1 MNEFDLIKRY
11 FQNGGL
17 TPPVAD
23 GIELGIGD
31 DCALLY
37 PSADRLLAV
46 SMDTLVADV
55 HFPAQADP
63 ALIGERALRVNL
75 SDLAA
80 CGAKPRWFTLA
91 LTLPDMDKG
100 WLAGFS
106 QGLLRVARE
115 YDVHLVGGDTT
126 KGPLSITVQVHGEV
140 EPKLALRRDGASAAE
155 LIYVSGTLGDAAAAV
170 KSFSGELSTDEQSL
184 QHFLNRYY
192 HPVPRVQEAQTLAPM
207 LSAAVDI
214 SDGLLA
220 DLGHICERSDI
231 GALVDLDRLPL
242 SSALIKSFDEQSAVQ
257 LAASGGDDYE
267 LCMLVPQTV
276 QQQFEDSAAALGLQ
290 VSLVGHT
297 TNQHQGVKALFRGAP
312 AELESIGYQHF

>member
-80 CGAKPRWFTLA
+80 CAAKPRWFTLA
-91 LTLPDMDKG
+91 LTLPEMDKG
-100 WLAGFS
+100 WLAAFS

-115 YDVHLVGGDTT
+115 YDIHLVGGDTT
-126 KGPLSITVQVHGEV
+126 KGPLSISVQVHGEV

-170 KSFSGELSTDEQSL
+170 KSFDGELQTEDHYL

-192 HPVPRVQEAQTLAPM
+192 HPVPRVHEAQLLAP
-207 LSAAVDI
+207 LITAAIDI
-214 SDGLLA
+214 SDGVIA
-220 DLGHICERSDI
+220 DLGHICERSEI
-231 GALVDLDRLPL
+231 GAIIDLDRLPL
-242 SSALIKSFDEQSAVQ
+242 STALIHSFDEKQAVE
-257 LAASGGDDYE
+257 LAATGGDDYE
-267 LCMLVPQTV
+267 LCMFVPQTA
-276 QQQFEDSAAALGLQ
+276 QQQFEDAAAKLGLKI
-290 VSLVGHT
+290 SLVGHSSP
-297 TNQHQGVKALFRGAP
+297 QHSGVRALFRGAP
-312 AELESIGYQHF
+312 VELESTGYQHF

>member
-11 FQNGGL
+11 FQSGGL
-17 TPPVAD
+17 TPPMAD
-23 GIELGIGD
+23 GVELGIGD

-37 PSADRLLAV
+37 PSVDRLLAV

-55 HFPAQADP
+55 HFPAQGDP

-115 YDVHLVGGDTT
+115 YDIHLVGGDTT
-126 KGPLSITVQVHGEV
+126 KGPLSISVQVHGEV
-140 EPKLALRRDGASAAE
+140 EPKLALRRDKASAGE
-155 LIYVSGTLGDAAAAV
+155 LIFVSGTLGDAAAAV
-170 KSFSGELSTDEQSL
+170 KRFHGELQADEEAARY
-184 QHFLNRYY
+184 FLERFYR
-192 HPVPRVQEAQTLAPM
+192 PTPRVREAQALATLIT
-207 LSAAVDI
+207 AAIDI

-231 GALVDLDRLPL
+231 GATVDLDRLPL
-242 SSALIKSFDEQSAVQ
+242 SPSMIRSFDEKEAVQ

-267 LCMLVPQTV
+267 LCMFVPQTA
-276 QQQFEDSAAALGLQ
+276 QRQFEDAAANLGMP
-290 VSLVGHT
+290 VSLVGSASSLHR
-297 TNQHQGVKALFRGAP
+297 GVKAVFRGAP
-312 AELESIGYQHF
+312 AELDSTGYQHF

>member
-11 FQNGGL
+11 FHNGGL

-80 CGAKPRWFTLA
+80 CGARPRWFTLA
-91 LTLPDMDKG
+91 LTLPEMDKG
-100 WLAGFS
+100 WLAAFS

-115 YDVHLVGGDTT
+115 YDIHLVGGDTT
-126 KGPLSITVQVHGEV
+126 KGPLSISVQVHGEV

-170 KSFSGELSTDEQSL
+170 KSFRGDLQTEDHHI

-192 HPVPRVQEAQTLAPM
+192 HPVPRVNEAQALAPM
-207 LSAAVDI
+207 LTAAIDI

-220 DLGHICERSDI
+220 DLGHICERSNI
-231 GALVDLDRLPL
+231 GAIVDLDRLPL
-242 SSALIKSFDEQSAVQ
+242 STALIHSFDEKQAVE
-257 LAASGGDDYE
+257 LAATGGDDYE
-267 LCMLVPQTV
+267 LCMFVPQTV
-276 QQQFEDSAAALGLQ
+276 QQQFEDEAASLGLQ
-290 VSLVGHT
+290 ISLVGHSSA
-297 TNQHQGVKALFRGAP
+297 QHDGVRALFRGAP
-312 AELESIGYQHF
+312 IELESTGYQHF